1 MSAPIL
7 LPALQGHFGEW
18 TYYAAIMPVAEV
30 EERVRYARELHSNER
45 LSDRIQRELQDA
57 GPGRRNRAVAIA
69 AYLRDNERRFFNSIV
84 VGIYGG
90 EPIWHPFDVV
100 AGSLRDGGTELQ
112 LCQEERVGFLKL
124 TGTEHL
130 FALDGQHRV
139 AGIRRALAEGDEISD
154 DIMTVLFVPHSNDET
169 GVSRTRRLFVDLNK
183 RAVPVAT
190 KDIII
195 LDEVNLAAI
204 LSRRLVDEHPW
215 FSRGQID
222 VDQFN
227 NTIAGNAKALC
238 SIGTLYDVIR
248 RILSKALAQTAEER
262 AELKDAA
269 SVRLP
274 EPRIDYYY
282 RRSVRYFEGLA
293 RANPRLEEYLEGGPT
308 SGIAPVARG
317 SRERN
322 VLFRPIG
329 QQVFANA
336 IAAIAGADGM
346 DSALDLARLFPVD
359 LATPPYADV
368 IWDTRRQTMRGK
380 GLGLATRLLKHM
392 CGVGEEQNSERLRQE
407 YGLSVGRPR
416 AILPNR
422 IVRSQA

>member
-7 LPALQGHFGEW
+7 LPALQGRFGEW

-30 EERVRYARELHSNER
+30 EERVRYARELHSNDR
-45 LSDRIQRELQDA
+45 LSDRIQRELQDT

-69 AYLRDNERRFFNSIV
+69 AYLRDNERRFFSSIV

-90 EPIWHPFDVV
+90 EPVWHPFDVV
-100 AGSLRDGGTELQ
+100 AESLGEEAADLQ
-112 LCQEERVGFLKL
+112 LCQEDRVGFLKL

-139 AGIRRALAEGDEISD
+139 AGIRRALADGDEIND
-154 DIMTVLFVPHSNDET
+154 DIMTVIFVPHANDEA

-227 NTIAGNAKALC
+227 NTIAENAKALC

-282 RRSVRYFEGLA
+282 RRSLRYFEGLT
-293 RANPRLEEYLEGGPT
+293 RANARLGEYLEGGAA
-308 SGIAPVARG
+308 SGIAPLAR
-317 SRERN
+317 SSDERN
-322 VLFRPIG
+322 VLFRPVG
-329 QQVFANA
+329 QQVYANA
-336 IAAIAGADGM
+336 ITAIASADGM
-346 DSALDLARLFPVD
+346 DAALDLARLFPFD
-359 LATPPYADV
+359 LAAPPYADV

-392 CGVGEEQNSERLRQE
+392 CGLAEEEDSAKLRQD

-416 AILPNR
+416 ARLPGR
-422 IVRSQA
+422 IARS

>member
-7 LPALQGHFGEW
+7 LPALQGRFGEW

-45 LSDRIQRELQDA
+45 LSDRIQRELQDT

-90 EPIWHPFDVV
+90 EPAWHPFDVL
-100 AGSLRDGGTELQ
+100 AESFGGGDAERQ
-112 LCQEERVGFLKL
+112 LCQQDRVGFLEL

-139 AGIRRALAEGDEISD
+139 AGIRRALAEGDEIND
-154 DIMTVLFVPHSNDET
+154 DIMTVLFVPHANDDA

-227 NTIAGNAKALC
+227 NTIAANARALC
-238 SIGTLYDVIR
+238 SIGTLYDVIK
-248 RILSKALAQTAEER
+248 RILSKALAQTPEER
-262 AELKDAA
+262 TEVKDAA

-274 EPRIDYYY
+274 ESRIDYYY
-282 RRSVRYFEGLA
+282 ERSVRYFEGLT
-293 RANPRLEEYLEGGPT
+293 RANARLREYLEGGPA
-308 SGIAPVARG
+308 SGIAPLARG
-317 SRERN
+317 SEERN
-322 VLFRPIG
+322 VLFRPVG
-329 QQVFANA
+329 QQVYANV
-336 IAAIAGADGM
+336 IAAISSGEGM
-346 DSALDLARLFPVD
+346 DAALDLARRFPFD
-359 LATPPYADV
+359 LAEPPYADV

-392 CGVGEEQNSERLRQE
+392 CSVDEEEGSERLRQE
-407 YGLSVGRPR
+407 YGLSLGRPGAR
-416 AILPNR
+416 LPRR
-422 IVRSQA
+422 IVHS